1 MSERARGRVYLRAP
15 LEFFLGRSRYGNK
28 TVEKTTRARAQ
39 LPTIDISL
47 KIIPRYIIYLF
58 AFSYRFFLP
67 IGIREETDF
76 VPANSTF
83 LSLRPRNVR
92 GCEDEVGVEWALI
105 KLWCHHISRHCWVTG
120 LGTRPS
126 LWFYKYLRTFTT
138 WDEQDRVKQRK
149 LQKSVRS
156 DRVREREKVWEKIKK
171 NKRGRERDRK
181 NEEKRRLTYHLS

>member
-1 MSERARGRVYLRAP
+1 MVLNIFYSIQTLRAMCVRE
-15 LEFFLGRSRYGNK
+15 LAGGFICARHSNSSSVAVAMGIRRSKRRRA
-28 TVEKTTRARAQ
+28 RARAQ

-92 GCEDEVGVEWALI
+92 GCEDEVGVE
-105 KLWCHHISRHCWVTG
+105 
-120 LGTRPS
+120 
-126 LWFYKYLRTFTT
+126 
-138 WDEQDRVKQRK
+138 
-149 LQKSVRS
+149 
-156 DRVREREKVWEKIKK
+156 
-171 NKRGRERDRK
+171 
-181 NEEKRRLTYHLS
+181 